1 MYACMLRM
9 LTDCQQ
15 AQWTADQTSGPM
27 LLQGHALYTRQAG
40 STIPCPYVD
49 YDKGFNAVF
58 ARAYGL
64 KDGETISKLF
74 GSDWGELAVMH
85 CSWELA
91 SVSQRVPI
99 GILTVV
105 YTPPSVPAILF
116 GTMFNNVFNHD
127 ILHCAHV
134 QTHM

>member
-1 MYACMLRM
+1 MHGPPMQGQVDERVSECMYACILRV
-9 LTDCQQ
+9 LTDCQH
-15 AQWTADQTSGPM
+15 AQWTADQTSGAM

-64 KDGETISKLF
+64 EDGETIAKLF

-85 CSWELA
+85 CPWYLA
-91 SVSQRVPI
+91 SVFQCVSHLR
-99 GILTVV
+99 
-105 YTPPSVPAILF
+105 F
-116 GTMFNNVFNHD
+116 
-127 ILHCAHV
+127 
-134 QTHM
+134 